1 MINRLLDEVRGY
13 GGDEQWRG
21 GWYPVTLIA
30 DEYFTEYAIDML
42 KDCGE
47 LPANI
52 PHYIVID
59 EEATAKT
66 SSKITRLLRLKG
78 LHTGT
83 GNI

>member
-1 MINRLLDEVRGY
+1 
-13 GGDEQWRG
+13 
-21 GWYPVTLIA
+21 VTLIA

-59 EEATAKT
+59 EEATAK
-66 SSKITRLLRLKG
+66 
-78 LHTGT
+78 
-83 GNI
+83 NIQQDYSTVEIEGFIYWYR